1 MITDPIFY
9 AFAIPA
15 VIMTGLAKGGFAGI
29 GAIAMPLLA
38 LVIAPVQAAAILL
51 PILLVQDA
59 VGVWAFRKSWDRRI
73 LAIALPGAA
82 VGILLGYLLAA
93 KVSQSAI
100 LGVLGAISIGF
111 ALWRL
116 WLGRRGAVERLAK
129 ARPRGPRADAALGL
143 SLSVASGFTSQVAH
157 AGQPPFQMWVLP
169 KALPAAT
176 FVGTNALYFAA
187 LNTLKVPAYFALG
200 ELTPGNLATAAVLL
214 PVALVSTFAGVWLV
228 KRVSA
233 QTFYLAIY
241 ALMIGVGGLLIW
253 EAFR

>member
-9 AFAIPA
+9 AIAIPA

-29 GAIAMPLLA
+29 GAVAMPLLA

-51 PILLVQDA
+51 PILIVQDA
-59 VGVWAFRKSWDRRI
+59 VGVWAFRRTWDRRI

-93 KVSQSAI
+93 KVSADVV

-116 WLGRRGAVERLAK
+116 WLSRRGAVERLAK
-129 ARPRGPRADAALGL
+129 AKPRSPAADTALGL
-143 SLSVASGFTSQVAH
+143 CLTVASGFTSQVAH
-157 AGQPPFQMWVLP
+157 AGQPPFQMWILP
-169 KALPAAT
+169 KALPAAR
-176 FVGTNALYFAA
+176 FVGTNAIYFAVVNA
-187 LNTLKVPAYFALG
+187 LKVPAYFALG
-200 ELTPGNLATAAVLL
+200 QLTPGNLTTAAVLL
-214 PVALVSTFAGVWLV
+214 PLAIGATFAGVWLV

-233 QTFYLAIY
+233 EGFYLAIY

-253 EAFR
+253 EAFA